1 MREHILRSV
10 TISLF
15 ALFLASCGTN
25 KEIVKETTS
34 TESIT
39 EVQKGGIVSEML
51 EQARQHYITA
61 LTKQEANSTTEAINN
76 YEASLRIINNLSYYP
91 GIDANEA
98 YLELEQSIIEDYKK
112 YVDGLPELP
121 IEVSFAAFEEW
132 MGKTMPE
139 LQTKDEEVLE
149 KEQPLIIPADVPLEV
164 NSHVEQWVEYYT
176 GRGRK
181 HMNLWLARSGKYF
194 PMMTKIFAEEQV
206 PQQLVYLS
214 MVESGL
220 NPVARS
226 WASAV
231 GLWQFIKST
240 GRLYGLE
247 TDFYFDERRD
257 PYKSTRA
264 AAQHL
269 RDLYNSLGD
278 WYLALAAYNS
288 GEGRVTRA
296 IRRAGSRDF
305 WDARKYLPKETRNYV
320 PQYIAVCMI
329 AMDPAKY
336 GFTDITYEKPYE
348 FETYNVSGAIDL
360 GFLSQCA
367 GVTTDILLDMNPE
380 LTQMSTPSSFPGGYP
395 LRIPKTSLELFASNV
410 INIPETAK
418 RNYLVH
424 TVKSGETLT
433 KIASKYGV
441 TKNDLADANNISTK
455 SRLYKGVKLKIPVSN
470 IAENNFAFNTNT
482 ETAGDNSGDEYISP
496 YASLNKDN
504 DSTMKEESEDYAFV
518 SDEVEVETE
527 TNQGT
532 TEITP
537 VIPTGTVPVNYRVK
551 KNDSLLGIADLFNT
565 RVSDLRN
572 WNNIP
577 YTSTISIGQ
586 NLTIY
591 VPEKQKEFYASLDN
605 QTPIEKSITKNSV
618 TKNNSTVQYH
628 TIRRGENLNSIAR
641 KYGVSINSLR
651 EWNDISGTTILAG
664 RRLKIYSDKTGYTSN
679 ENTVKQNSL
688 FRYKIKRG
696 DTISEISEKFGV
708 SIAQIK
714 KWNGLRSNKLVAGK
728 TLKIHGSTT
737 STTSYGDNT
746 VKTNA
751 NVNYYKIKPGDS
763 IGKIAEL
770 YGVSTGDIMNW
781 NGLYNNKIIA
791 GKTLKIYSDTKVND
805 VPVVSNNTTTSKNP
819 SVHTVKSGD
828 TLYGIATQYGM
839 SVSRIKYLN
848 NLSSNKIKA
857 GQKLKVE

>member
-1 MREHILRSV
+1 MTENILRSI

-25 KEIVKETTS
+25 KEMVKETTS
-34 TESIT
+34 SETIT

-98 YLELEQSIIEDYKK
+98 FLELEQSIIEDYKK

-121 IEVSFAAFEEW
+121 LEVSFAAFEEW

-139 LQTKDEEVLE
+139 LLTKDDEVTE
-149 KEQPLIIPADVPLEV
+149 IGQRIIIPADVPLEV
-164 NSHVEQWVEYYT
+164 NSHVEQWVEYFT

-194 PMMTKIFAEEQV
+194 PMMTKIFTEEQV

-247 TDFYFDERRD
+247 SDFYFDERRD

-305 WDARKYLPKETRNYV
+305 WEARKYLPKETKNYV

-329 AMDPAKY
+329 AMDPVKY
-336 GFTDITYEKPYE
+336 GFTDITYDKPYE
-348 FETYNVSGAIDL
+348 FEIYNINGAIDL

-367 GVTTDILLDMNPE
+367 GVSTDVLLDMNPE
-380 LTQMSTPSSFPGGYP
+380 LTQMSTPSSFAGGYP
-395 LRIPKTSLELFASNV
+395 LRVPKANFEMFAVNV
-410 INIPETAK
+410 VNIPETAK

-424 TVKSGETLT
+424 NVKSGETLS
-433 KIASKYGV
+433 KIASLYGV

-455 SRLYKGVKLKIPVSN
+455 SRLYKGIKLKIPVSN
-470 IAENNFAFNTNT
+470 IAQNNYAFNTNT
-482 ETAGDNSGDEYISP
+482 ETAGDNSGDDYVSP

-504 DSTMKEESEDYAFV
+504 QTDTQEETEDYAFV
-518 SDEVEVETE
+518 SEDGDA
-527 TNQGT
+527 TNSGT

-537 VIPTGTVPVNYRVK
+537 VIPQGTAPVNYRVK

-565 RVSDLRN
+565 RVSDIRN

-586 NLTIY
+586 NLTIH
-591 VPEKQKEFYASLDN
+591 VPEKQKDFYASLDN
-605 QTPIEKSITKNSV
+605 QTTIEKSITKNTV
-618 TKNNSTVQYH
+618 TKNNSAIQYH
-628 TIRRGENLNSIAR
+628 TIRKGENLNSIAR
-641 KYGVSINSLR
+641 KYGVDINSLR
-651 EWNDISGTTILAG
+651 DWNDISGNTILAG
-664 RRLKIYSDKTGYTSN
+664 RRLKIYSDKSGSTST
-679 ENTVKQNSL
+679 ETTTKQNSL

-714 KWNGLRSNKLVAGK
+714 KWNGLNSNKLVAGK
-728 TLKIHGSTT
+728 TLKIHGTT
-737 STTSYGDNT
+737 TGNTSYGDNT

-763 IGKIAEL
+763 IGKIADL
-770 YGVSTGDIMNW
+770 YGVSSADIMNW
-781 NGLYNNKIIA
+781 NGLSDNKIIA

-805 VPVVSNNTTTSKNP
+805 VPVVTQNTNSNKNS

-828 TLYGIATQYGM
+828 TLYSIATQYGM
-839 SVSRIKYLN
+839 SVNRIKYLN
-848 NLSSNKIKA
+848 SLSSNKIKI